1 MIDRRAIIVAFGLLA
16 FPAFSCQTS
25 GQEPPPAR
33 IAGEHR
39 LPFQV
44 RDGLIYI
51 RAQVNGSRATLL
63 VDTGA
68 AFTTFTVK
76 LVPTLDTDSRITL
89 NLAKGS
95 VSAFRLPIGFVLGDS
110 DLQER
115 RRSFRLNAVVG
126 DFKFLN
132 ADGLIGQDVLT
143 QFKSVTF
150 DFKNSTLVLEDH

>member
-1 MIDRRAIIVAFGLLA
+1 M
-16 FPAFSCQTS
+16 
-25 GQEPPPAR
+25 
-33 IAGEHR
+33 AGEHR

-95 VSAFRLPIGFVLGDS
+95 VSAFRLPIGFALGDS

-132 ADGLIGQDVLT
+132 ADGLIGQDVLS

>member
-1 MIDRRAIIVAFGLLA
+1 M
-16 FPAFSCQTS
+16 
-25 GQEPPPAR
+25 
-33 IAGEHR
+33 AGEHR

-95 VSAFRLPIGFVLGDS
+95 VSAFRLPIGFALGDS